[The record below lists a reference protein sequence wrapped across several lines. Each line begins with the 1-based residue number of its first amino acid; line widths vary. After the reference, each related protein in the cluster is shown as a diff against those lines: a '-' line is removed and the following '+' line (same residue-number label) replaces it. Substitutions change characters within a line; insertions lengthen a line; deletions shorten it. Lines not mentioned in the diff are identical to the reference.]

1 MKLQWL
7 KREKERSTTSERGRM
22 DRLVGSSR
30 RRETKLMDLML
41 RENGTL
47 IQIDEGTWRMKSM
60 VQIGEN
66 SIGVLGNSRNGNW
79 RACEESKYG
88 LKREKEDQRE

>member
-7 KREKERSTTSERGRM
+7 KLEKEHSKICERGKM
-22 DRLVGSSR
+22 GRLAGSSR
-30 RRETKLMDLML
+30 RRETKLMDPTL
-41 RENGTL
+41 RVSG
-47 IQIDEGTWRMKSM
+47 ISSQIDEETWRMKSM

-66 SIGVLGNSRNGNW
+66 SIGVPGSLRNENW

-88 LKREKEDQRE
+88 LKREKADQRE